1 MAKKKA
7 GATKRA
13 APKPAA
19 QPPPA
24 RPRKSTLA
32 EVRRRVLE
40 VLRLRLDGADL
51 AQICDYA
58 AHQAPPWAL
67 SRSQLYRYIRA
78 AERYCKR
85 HFEKEAGTLLARH
98 VRQRERLYARANADG
113 DLATALRALDSAARL
128 AGLFP
133 AAKVQGELTGKGGAP
148 LFPSLREMVQAL
160 IDAEGGEG
168 RGDDGAQQR
177 SEQGAAAPPP

>member
-1 MAKKKA
+1 MAKKKPKVKA
-7 GATKRA
+7 KRA
-13 APKPAA
+13 APAPAA
-19 QPPPA
+19 QPPPT

-40 VLRLRLDGADL
+40 VLRLRLDGAEL
-51 AQICDYA
+51 ADICDYA
-58 AHQAPPWAL
+58 AQQGPPWGL

-85 HFEKEAGTLLARH
+85 HFEKEAGTLLAKHVKQRH
-98 VRQRERLYARANADG
+98 RLYARANADG

-133 AAKVQGELTGKGGAP
+133 VKGLEVTGKNGAP
-148 LFPSLREMVQAL
+148 LFPSLREMVAAL
-160 IDAEGGEG
+160 IAAERAGGQG
-168 RGDDGAQQR
+168 NDGDGPRPGA
-177 SEQGAAAPPP
+177 EAAPA